1 VFRPGTPV
9 PEIRTGGDMLRTVS
23 EQRIEVPRWI
33 DAEPATIFDVLRDP
47 HGHVAIDSSGTLMDA
62 TGEPVE
68 AVGDRF
74 TVHMDREALGDRP
87 LGRYDVD
94 VVITVYEP
102 DREIAWTIEGQAK
115 PFIGHVYGYRLEPDD
130 DGTRV
135 VSYLDW
141 SAIHPEWAE
150 RDIFPVVSEQ
160 ALKATLG
167 ILARNVQ
174 KN

>member
-1 VFRPGTPV
+1 M
-9 PEIRTGGDMLRTVS
+9 DS
-23 EQRIEVPRWI
+23 ERFEVQRIIP
-33 DAEPATIFDVLRDP
+33 AEPAAVFAVLCSP
-47 HGHVAIDSSGTLMDA
+47 QGHVAIDSSGMLMDA

-150 RDIFPVVSEQ
+150 RDIFPVISQQ

>member
-1 VFRPGTPV
+1 MFLPGTPV

-23 EQRIEVPRWI
+23 EQRIEVTRWI

-47 HGHVAIDSSGTLMDA
+47 HGHVAIDSSGMLMDA

-68 AVGDRF
+68 AV
-74 TVHMDREALGDRP
+74 GDRP

-150 RDIFPVVSEQ
+150 HEIFPVVPEQ
-160 ALKATLG
+160 VLKATLG